1 MIHFFQVRDIVY
13 MYHRL
18 HMQASGKSALAK
30 YRSENVKLFYSPQN
44 RPIHKRT
51 GKPSGYTFIT
61 SIFFQIILNFNLTE
75 INITRITTYQCSTAG
90 KTLFTA

>member
-18 HMQASGKSALAK
+18 HMQASGKSAVAK
-30 YRSENVKLFYSPQN
+30 NRSENVKLFYSPQN

-51 GKPSGYTFIT
+51 GKPSG
-61 SIFFQIILNFNLTE
+61 
-75 INITRITTYQCSTAG
+75 
-90 KTLFTA
+90 

>member
-18 HMQASGKSALAK
+18 HMQASGKSALLAK

-44 RPIHKRT
+44 RPKHKRIY
-51 GKPSGYTFIT
+51 KPSG
-61 SIFFQIILNFNLTE
+61 
-75 INITRITTYQCSTAG
+75 
-90 KTLFTA
+90 